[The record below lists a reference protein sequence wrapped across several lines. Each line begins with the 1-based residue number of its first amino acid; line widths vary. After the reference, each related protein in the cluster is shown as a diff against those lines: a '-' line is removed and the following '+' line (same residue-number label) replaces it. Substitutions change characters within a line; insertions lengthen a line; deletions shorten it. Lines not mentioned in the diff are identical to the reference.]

1 MPHEVLEVIR
11 FMEGRLRWAGT
22 ATELVAQTG
31 LGDARA
37 ATLGRKL
44 AEHSQALLGAGIR
57 YSTQRTA
64 SARTIFLE
72 RVEEGR
78 IDDGSDS
85 ICP

>member
-1 MPHEVLEVIR
+1 MLVVFR
-11 FMEGRLRWAGT
+11 FLVGRFGWAGT

-44 AEHSQALLGAGIR
+44 AEHSQALLEEGIR

-72 RVEEGR
+72 RVAEVQF
-78 IDDGSDS
+78 DDGSDGS
-85 ICP
+85 DGTFL